1 MLAKVPAKRA
11 DGRSSFKSL
20 QRYMEGRDV
29 IDPDTGEVT
38 GWDKDA
44 VSVDTNCLFQS
55 TAWREMLAVADM
67 NGRVKDPLYHAVVS
81 WQKDEQPTDE
91 QAFAAVRQAM
101 KAIGMEDHQYVAA
114 VHRDTDNT
122 HVHMMVNRVHP
133 ETYRA
138 VYPDRDFYKLDKCMR
153 EVEIE
158 QGWKHDRG
166 PYSVHERDGRR
177 VVDWAKE
184 SPEQWRAEQREQQR
198 VKQPTK
204 AKDMERYTGNESL
217 HTYAQGQPQ
226 KDAQAALKQP
236 GVTWQDLHSSLAR
249 HGLELR
255 PANAKQNA
263 FRVHSKDDPGICIKA
278 SAMAAELGGG
288 KLIKQLGAWQEPQA
302 EIQQQPAQHEY
313 SNQRPKAEPKRDQAE
328 RDAKRD
334 ERAAERRELRE
345 QYKAF
350 ADDWKV
356 ARAPARSAMYDLQ
369 KQRRQVLVD
378 AHKEH
383 RQAIRASGMSA
394 ADKKAAYSV
403 AAFESAVRR
412 ADLSEAIKAEREAFR
427 KERAPSF
434 RDWTADRAQEGN
446 QAAMRQVRG
455 WAYQDKRTAKEMQRT
470 DAQGE
475 RGAHLATT
483 DNAQREP
490 AMPRRV
496 TERVSWQVDR
506 QTGAVDYKLDE
517 RAAFRDNGRRI
528 DYTAGGQ
535 KDKDAIEAGLL
546 LAREKFAGQAIKI
559 NGPDDFRER
568 VLQTAIE
575 RGIDVRFSDKALEQR
590 RAEGREQ
597 ARPDWAKPRDVE
609 SQEKARSGPTEQP
622 GKVEQG
628 QAAPAQPA
636 APGAAKEGREQGAE
650 PRVAPGVASLPAYV
664 PRRERQAAAKADQ
677 AQKQPEQPEQ
687 PAAPADQAQRR
698 EDIGPMPTQP
708 NQELV
713 ELGAIGRSVEAF
725 RADRDTKFR
734 QEHGERPQER
744 EGMLGFASRRQAA
757 AWDKAYDEGVT
768 QKAQARE
775 EFLKSDDPKAQAFRS
790 QAWNGALQKYEGQVA
805 DYMARIRETSPEQKM
820 ADQEK
825 STQTA
830 DKDQAKPE
838 LEKRADERNQ
848 RDERNERN
856 ERTDKL
862 RRLFEQQE
870 RQKKEREAKQQ
881 ERERDDGL
889 EL

>member
-29 IDPDTGEVT
+29 IDPDTGEVM
-38 GWDKDA
+38 GWDQDA
-44 VSVDTNCLFQS
+44 VSVETNCLFQS

-91 QAFAAVRQAM
+91 QAFAAARHAM
-101 KAIGMEDHQYVAA
+101 KAIGMADHQYVAA

-122 HVHMMVNRVHP
+122 HIHIMVNRVHP
-133 ETYRA
+133 ETYKA

-153 EVEIE
+153 ELEIE

-166 PYSVHERDGRR
+166 PYAVHERDGRR

-184 SPEQWRAEQREQQR
+184 TPEQWRAEQREQQR

-226 KDAQAALKQP
+226 KDAQAALKRP
-236 GVTWQDLHSSLAR
+236 GATWQDLHKSLAQ

-255 PANAKQNA
+255 PSNGKQNA
-263 FRVHSKDDPGICIKA
+263 FRIHSKDDPTICIKA
-278 SAMAAELGGG
+278 SAMASELGGG

-302 EIQQQPAQHEY
+302 EIQRQPAQREY
-313 SNQRPKAEPKRDQAE
+313 SDQRPKAEPKRDQAE

-334 ERAAERRELRE
+334 ERAAERRELRD

-350 ADDWKV
+350 AEEWKA
-356 ARAPARSAMYDLQ
+356 ARAPARSAMYEQQ
-369 KQRRQVLVD
+369 KERRQALVE

-383 RQAIRASGMSA
+383 RQAIRTSGMTA
-394 ADKKAAYSV
+394 AEKKAAYSV
-403 AAFESAVRR
+403 AAFDSAVRR
-412 ADLSEAIKAEREAFR
+412 ADLAETIKAEREAFR

-455 WAYQDKRTAKEMQRT
+455 WAYQDKRTAKAMQRT

-475 RGAHLATT
+475 RGAHLATA
-483 DNAQREP
+483 DSAPRDP
-490 AMPRRV
+490 AKPRRV

-517 RAAFRDNGRRI
+517 RTAFRDHGRRI
-528 DYTAGGQ
+528 DYTANGQ

-546 LAREKFAGQAIKI
+546 LAREKFAGQAIKV
-559 NGPDDFRER
+559 NGPEDFRDR

-575 RGIDVRFSDKALEQR
+575 RGLDVRFADPAMEQR
-590 RAEGREQ
+590 RMAGKEQ
-597 ARPDWAKPRDVE
+597 AVAQPEARKAPSLDEVRKVPYVPLRERRAAAETAKAQAQPDRA
-609 SQEKARSGPTEQP
+609 A
-622 GKVEQG
+622 
-628 QAAPAQPA
+628 QAPA
-636 APGAAKEGREQGAE
+636 AP
-650 PRVAPGVASLPAYV
+650 S
-664 PRRERQAAAKADQ
+664 Q
-677 AQKQPEQPEQ
+677 AQ
-687 PAAPADQAQRR
+687 ADRR
-698 EDIGPMPTQP
+698 QDVGPMPTQP

-713 ELGAIGRSVEAF
+713 ELDAIRRSVEAY

-734 QEHGERPQER
+734 QAHGERPQER

-757 AWDKAYDEGVT
+757 AWDKAYAEAVT

-775 EFLKSDDPKAQAFRS
+775 AFLKGDDPKAQAFRS
-790 QAWNGALQKYEGQVA
+790 QAWDGALKKYEGQVA
-805 DYMARIRETSPEQKM
+805 EYMARIRETAPEQKM
-820 ADQEK
+820 ADQENT
-825 STQTA
+825 SQAAGNDQAEPAAQTS
-830 DKDQAKPE
+830 AKPE
-838 LEKRADERNQ
+838 QDTRA
-848 RDERNERN
+848 
-856 ERTDKL
+856 
-862 RRLFEQQE
+862 QE
-870 RQKKEREAKQQ
+870 RPDSKDQLKRVYEKYQRQHKEREGRQQ